1 MRFGHKPAPAPVAPL
16 QTRRPPQGLP
26 PALLPPS
33 QYALIPTPPVTLE
46 PAPLEA
52 EEFEPGSD
60 AEDLSER
67 LRSCLQAAP
76 LEVRYELAQWLND
89 TTPFGELSEA
99 ARIVMAGAARDVWSD
114 DE

>member
-1 MRFGHKPAPAPVAPL
+1 MRFGHKPAPAPVVPL

-26 PALLPPS
+26 APAPPS
-33 QYALIPTPPVTLE
+33 YASLPAPLTLE

-52 EEFEPGSD
+52 EELEPGSD

-76 LEVRYELAQWLND
+76 LEVGYEIGQWFQGS
-89 TTPFGELSEA
+89 TPFGELSEA

>member
-1 MRFGHKPAPAPVAPL
+1 MRFGHKPAPAPVVPL
-16 QTRRPPQGLP
+16 QTRRPPQ
-26 PALLPPS
+26 ALAPPS
-33 QYALIPTPPVTLE
+33 PVALE
-46 PAPLEA
+46 PVALAPEHLTV
-52 EEFEPGSD
+52 EELEPGSD

-76 LEVRYELAQWLND
+76 LEVRYELGQWFNGS
-89 TTPFGELSEA
+89 TEPFSVLSEA